1 MSMHTEHQYIHV
13 ASWPSFSL
21 YRDMVY
27 SLGPDGKPLCDPI
40 PDEEEGILY
49 ADLDPDMVTLAKG
62 LQILS
67 GITLAVMYSNL

>member
-1 MSMHTEHQYIHV
+1 MI
-13 ASWPSFSL
+13 F
-21 YRDMVY
+21 
-27 SLGPDGKPLCDPI
+27 GPDGKPLCDPI